1 MDILNFPNR
10 MLGAACGDIA
20 GSRYE
25 FHNIK
30 YCLREEELIDD
41 DCCFTDDTV
50 MTCAV
55 AQGLVN
61 GFVRLQQDGRRKE
74 EDVLLEEIKR
84 SMQLFGRKYPY
95 AGYGGRFRRWIT
107 ANDPEPYN
115 SWGNG
120 SAMRASYAG
129 WAAGSLEEAEWL
141 AEISAKVTHNH
152 PEGIK
157 GAQAVAGSIFILRNG
172 GGKEQVEQY
181 VSGYYDLNF
190 TLDEIREEYS
200 FDVSCPGSV
209 PQAVRAFLEG
219 ENFSDVI
226 ARAISIGGDSDTIAA
241 IAGSIAEVIYPI
253 PEDLKKRTV
262 ETLDDFLLDTLKR
275 AVDALTENK
284 SGIGSSD
291 DSGGNVRDVTVE

>member
-1 MDILNFPNR
+1 MDILTFTNR
-10 MLGAACGDIA
+10 MLGAVCGDIA

-55 AQGLVN
+55 AQGFVN
-61 GFVRLQQDGRRKE
+61 GFNRMQQDGSQQKE
-74 EDVLLEEIKR
+74 AVLLEEIKR
-84 SMQLFGRKYPY
+84 AMQFFGRKYPY
-95 AGYGGRFRRWIT
+95 AGYGGRFRRWIA

-141 AEISAKVTHNH
+141 AEISAKVTHDH

-190 TLDEIREEYS
+190 TLDKIREEYC
-200 FDVSCPGSV
+200 FDVSCQGSV

-241 IAGSIAEVIYPI
+241 IAGSIAEVIYPV
-253 PEDLKKRTV
+253 PEGLKNRALKK
-262 ETLDDFLLDTLKR
+262 LDSFLLDTLQR
-275 AVDALTENK
+275 AVDHLTENTF
-284 SGIGSSD
+284 
-291 DSGGNVRDVTVE
+291 GNGVR